1 MRLTKKTSCL
11 HKPLW
16 WLCSMLVLAASCIV
30 DQSDFLSGNGQED
43 GKEKEVTIN
52 LSLPAPT
59 VPSTRIAAGKT
70 NGETVEDLYVL
81 AFGAPDEFIDGK
93 AKEPFLYGTTATQV
107 DATTGQWTATLK
119 TSATAQS
126 FVMIANVGQHADL
139 KKQLEQI
146 ISDET
151 SLGKEKTELLG
162 QLAISCEK
170 ITSDTS
176 LPMTGQS
183 SASLIK
189 TDMPAQISV
198 RLYRMMA
205 RFNLLIGE
213 SNKGIE
219 GFELQGIQF
228 MNAHST
234 GKVVPGELSRGFT
247 SIVTTP
253 TLPDSD
259 GDGLYDTPQD
269 IDYEKDQ
276 LFYLFE
282 AGQPEDY
289 PTEVSNGKSPD
300 LYRPAII
307 VKGTW
312 KGVKDRYWRISLKR
326 DETFLNILR
335 NFNYTITVSQ
345 ILKQGAASA
354 EEAMLT
360 PEEVT
365 FTKLEMEASDEI
377 THIAYDG
384 EKFLGVEKGEITV
397 GKQEVEGTIDVV
409 AYDGLNWTATLY
421 NEGGEGNPDW
431 IYFDKDGTKSD
442 VEGTGAGKATHHQ
455 QPFYVKAF
463 DETGERKALM
473 RFTAGKLMVDVTVTQ
488 TDKTV
493 LLLEADAGKWL
504 EYKEDGAIRIS
515 VPVTFGPAGATLKWR
530 MASNGLKKQNNTY
543 QGTYNY
549 ADTQGTIT
557 LGETIGTDGASKDTY
572 WTAQTYQPTNPFVSL
587 NGLIELVAELE
598 GESKV
603 IYVPMK
609 QIKHTLEQKGT
620 KMFTPD
626 EAPGTATQYPLLD
639 PNGDG
644 YKIQVRSTFDWEVSL
659 HEGYETTFGKFIK
672 SFGTT
677 QGEETPVFN
686 NNSIYDITTKATSN
700 KEKTEAI
707 GLDFV
712 STSSNY
718 QGENQIKVLDYIYIA
733 QTKEISC
740 GQCTYLVYGPYEVSL
755 YNMLTPSRL
764 PKDIPEGTF
773 LPNKNL
779 ARQLY
784 NLYVNQDDPKYEWR
798 KHHEGH
804 TDDYGHYISKV
815 PYAFSTYFSKT
826 DGGRHLHIGIGA
838 YLDLT
843 LNTGGYWVQR
853 MPIEPHYYMDGVE
866 VSADEFSLYSKEK
879 STMIFKAED
888 PYVDRNENKWK
899 DKNTP
904 NFSLYYRFAAY
915 GKLDKNDEKE
925 EYFYRI
931 PTIMGWIDP
940 DNTSLGSEYKNFLKC
955 IKVTTM
961 TDGIV
966 QGVGK
971 PGMGIYFTKNNY
983 NLWVSPNLAG
993 ATWAQYS
1000 GAPPLDYPSNTVV
1013 GNPTYFNRKTISWS
1027 SGSASWVN
1035 CNPGVN
1041 TGPTTINLGLE
1052 GYLKERPVRGDY
1064 WDYSTATPPDVLAK
1078 RTFFFN
1084 VYYLKCLTHPEGNCP
1099 ACSGN

>member
-43 GKEKEVTIN
+43 GKEKQVTIN

-183 SASLIK
+183 PASLIK

-198 RLYRMMA
+198 TLHRMMA
-205 RFNLLIGE
+205 RFNLLFGE

-234 GKVVPGELSRGFT
+234 GRVVPGELSKGFT
-247 SIVTTP
+247 SAITTP

-326 DETFLNILR
+326 GGTFLNILR

-365 FTKLEMEASDEI
+365 FVKLEMEASDEI

-409 AYDGLNWTATLY
+409 AYKGLNWTATLY

-431 IYFDKDGTKSD
+431 IYFDKDGTKSV

-463 DETGERKALM
+463 DGTGERKALM

-557 LGETIGTDGASKDTY
+557 LGKTVGTDGADAENY
-572 WTAQTYQPTNPFVSL
+572 WTAQTYQPTNPFVSQ

-609 QIKHTLEQKGT
+609 QIKHTLQQKGT
-620 KMFTPD
+620 KMFTPGVP
-626 EAPGTATQYPLLD
+626 PGTATQYPLLE

-644 YKIQVRSTFDWEVSL
+644 YKIQVRSTFDWSVSVN
-659 HEGYETTFGKFIK
+659 ESYQEAYNKFINNLTNTK
-672 SFGTT
+672 GDKVS
-677 QGEETPVFN
+677 EFN
-686 NNSIYDITTKATSN
+686 SKHAYDIETKAAGN
-700 KEKTEAI
+700 PDGPAVI
-707 GLDFV
+707 GMDFV
-712 STSSNY
+712 STSPDY
-718 QGENQIKVLDYIYIA
+718 QNENQLKVQDYVYVAETKNITQGDCNYI
-733 QTKEISC
+733 
-740 GQCTYLVYGPYEVSL
+740 VYGPFEASL
-755 YNMLTPSRL
+755 YDLLQGNH
-764 PKDIPEGTF
+764 PKDRPDGTF
-773 LPNKNL
+773 LPDWSLAAALFNK
-779 ARQLY
+779 
-784 NLYVNQDDPKYEWR
+784 YVQGTLVEDKAKGKYGWVKKTADPKN
-798 KHHEGH
+798 
-804 TDDYGHYISKV
+804 YGHYLSKV
-815 PYAFSTYFSKT
+815 PYTFTQFFAQPSK
-826 DGGRHLHIGIGA
+826 DNARMH
-838 YLDLT
+838 
-843 LNTGGYWVQR
+843 TGLGYYKTPYGLEGTGECE
-853 MPIEPHYYMDGVE
+853 PISPKYYVDGVE
-866 VSADEFSLYSKEK
+866 VSRIDFSIDSK
-879 STMIFKAED
+879 TAALTFKLPNPSD
-888 PYVDRNENKWK
+888 NYNGTKTPC
-899 DKNTP
+899 P
-904 NFSLYYRFAAY
+904 NFHFFYRFPAY
-915 GKLDKNDEKE
+915 GKFDDNDET
-925 EYFYRI
+925 EYNFYRI
-931 PTIMGWIDP
+931 PVMT
-940 DNTSLGSEYKNFLKC
+940 DNYDKPNDWLKC
-955 IKVTTM
+955 FWVSTTSWQRANLGNPSVGVYFMQGYGSGDPLMRTEFGVSTGAGNNAEAPATYPTGAYGNPHYFRNQKVSWYTNTVTNTFVAAGAMYTT
-961 TDGIV
+961 TTGEKIGINAKAYSSFRDIYRPD
-966 QGVGK
+966 VGMDLYNARTK
-971 PGMGIYFTKNNY
+971 ALEFTKM
-983 NLWVSPNLAG
+983 
-993 ATWAQYS
+993 
-1000 GAPPLDYPSNTVV
+1000 
-1013 GNPTYFNRKTISWS
+1013 TYFK
-1027 SGSASWVN
+1027 
-1035 CNPGVN
+1035 
-1041 TGPTTINLGLE
+1041 
-1052 GYLKERPVRGDY
+1052 
-1064 WDYSTATPPDVLAK
+1064 
-1078 RTFFFN
+1078 N
-1084 VYYLKCLTHPEGNCP
+1084 VFYLKCTTHPDGNCP
-1099 ACSGN
+1099 RR

>member
-43 GKEKEVTIN
+43 GKEKQVTIN

-183 SASLIK
+183 PASLIK

-198 RLYRMMA
+198 TLHRMMA
-205 RFNLLIGE
+205 RFNLLFGE

-234 GKVVPGELSRGFT
+234 GRVVPGELSKGFT
-247 SIVTTP
+247 SAITTP

-282 AGQPEDY
+282 AGQPEYY

-365 FTKLEMEASDEI
+365 FVKLEMEASDEI

-409 AYDGLNWTATLY
+409 AYKGLNWTATLY

-431 IYFDKDGTKSD
+431 IYFDKDGTKSV

-463 DETGERKALM
+463 DGTVERKALM

-557 LGETIGTDGASKDTY
+557 LGKTVGTDGAGAENY
-572 WTAQTYQPTNPFVSL
+572 WTAQTYQPANPFVSQ

-626 EAPGTATQYPLLD
+626 RAPGTATQYPLLE

-644 YKIQVRSTFDWEVSL
+644 YKIQVRSTFDWSVSVN
-659 HEGYETTFGKFIK
+659 ESYQQAYDKFINNLTNTK
-672 SFGTT
+672 GDKVS
-677 QGEETPVFN
+677 EFN
-686 NNSIYDITTKATSN
+686 SKYAYDIETKAAGN
-700 KEKTEAI
+700 PDGPAVI
-707 GLDFV
+707 GMDFV
-712 STSSNY
+712 STSPDY
-718 QGENQIKVLDYIYIA
+718 QNENQLKVQDYVYVAETKNITQGDCNYI
-733 QTKEISC
+733 
-740 GQCTYLVYGPYEVSL
+740 VYGPFEASL
-755 YNMLTPSRL
+755 YDLLQGNH
-764 PKDIPEGTF
+764 PKDRPAGTF
-773 LPNKNL
+773 LPNWNL
-779 ARQLY
+779 AAALF
-784 NLYVNQDDPKYEWR
+784 NKYVEKTLAEDKAAGKYGWV
-798 KHHEGH
+798 KK
-804 TDDYGHYISKV
+804 TVNAQKYGHYLSKV
-815 PYAFSTYFSKT
+815 PYTFTQFFAQPSK
-826 DGGRHLHIGIGA
+826 DNARMH
-838 YLDLT
+838 
-843 LNTGGYWVQR
+843 TGLGYYETPFGLEGTGECA
-853 MPIEPHYYMDGVE
+853 PISPKYYVDGVE
-866 VSADEFSLYSKEK
+866 VARIDFSIDSK
-879 STMIFKAED
+879 TAALTFKLPN
-888 PYVDRNENKWK
+888 PYDNYWGPK
-899 DKNTP
+899 TPCP
-904 NFSLYYRFAAY
+904 NFHFFYRFPAY
-915 GKLDKNDEKE
+915 GKFDDNDET
-925 EYFYRI
+925 EYNFYLI
-931 PTIMGWIDP
+931 PVMT
-940 DNTSLGSEYKNFLKC
+940 DNSDKPNDWLKC
-955 IKVTTM
+955 
-961 TDGIV
+961 
-966 QGVGK
+966 
-971 PGMGIYFTKNNY
+971 F
-983 NLWVSPNLAG
+983 WVSTTSWHDAN
-993 ATWAQYS
+993 
-1000 GAPPLDYPSNTVV
+1000 V
-1013 GNPTYFNRKTISWS
+1013 GNPSVGVYFMQGYGSGDPLMRTEFGVSSGAGNNAEAPATYPTGAYGNPAYFRNQKVSWYTSTVTNAFVIAGAMATSSSGAQQVGINAKVYSSFNGTVRPDVGMDLYSARVKALEFTKRTYFK
-1027 SGSASWVN
+1027 
-1035 CNPGVN
+1035 
-1041 TGPTTINLGLE
+1041 
-1052 GYLKERPVRGDY
+1052 
-1064 WDYSTATPPDVLAK
+1064 
-1078 RTFFFN
+1078 N
-1084 VYYLKCLTHPEGNCP
+1084 VFYLKCTTHPDGNCP
-1099 ACSGN
+1099 GGN